1 MFQEEA
7 AKETYSHW
15 TVVRLVFDHLAAEGL
30 HPALG
35 AGGDPGEPA
44 AALLRAL
51 GIEPTAHG
59 DSRVARDVRA
69 ELAEL
74 RATLM
79 DDEP

>member
-1 MFQEEA
+1 MFQEETPE
-7 AKETYSHW
+7 ETYSHW

-35 AGGDPGEPA
+35 AGGDPGEAA
-44 AALLRAL
+44 AALLRTL

-59 DSRVARDVRA
+59 DSRVAQGVRA

-74 RATLM
+74 RSALM
-79 DDEP
+79 DESP